1 MNKKNYTL
9 TKKESQ
15 VSIVSAHPVTCVA
28 ISQRY
33 AYLPT
38 SSYSGPVVL
47 IIVHKSLTIVYLL
60 K

>member
-1 MNKKNYTL
+1 MNKKNYTS

-33 AYLPT
+33 AYLP

-47 IIVHKSLTIVYLL
+47 IIVHKSLTIVYLF
-60 K
+60 

>member
-1 MNKKNYTL
+1 MNKKNYTS

-15 VSIVSAHPVTCVA
+15 VSIASAHPVTCVA

-33 AYLPT
+33 AYLP
-38 SSYSGPVVL
+38 SYSGPVVL
-47 IIVHKSLTIVYLL
+47 IIVLKSLTIVYLL

>member
-1 MNKKNYTL
+1 MNKKNYTS

-33 AYLPT
+33 AYLP
-38 SSYSGPVVL
+38 SYSGPDNC
-47 IIVHKSLTIVYLL
+47 T
-60 K
+60 